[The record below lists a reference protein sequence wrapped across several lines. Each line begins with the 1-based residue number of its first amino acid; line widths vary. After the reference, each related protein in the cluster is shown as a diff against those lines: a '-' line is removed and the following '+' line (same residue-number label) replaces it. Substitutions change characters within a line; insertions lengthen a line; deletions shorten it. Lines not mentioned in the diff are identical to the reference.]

1 MPRFLQR
8 IGATGDPTVMCLDTR
23 DGRIVSPFQ
32 HEHPFV
38 IEVNAEAG
46 INRLTE
52 HNQTLAPNAGVYLTL
67 YYVVTTN
74 THKLNM
80 AIAFDVPEGVA
91 CGLWD
96 SASAKVLKHEAFA
109 PFDWPDMSESSPPY
123 VDLKVKLKGRLL
135 CHFILKSF
143 RSKTDLTPQKQWID
157 EDLLRTASDE
167 DLSEVQVQHTVFQG
181 YQVCSRTFEAGKRV
195 YTLATFGTIVALS
208 EPRSQVELRRIAW
221 GSVDLHG
228 SEPDRLEYRFNCI
241 SNNLAVACNRMQV
254 PPSWIVLSNISG
266 PACATIIQ
274 EARNSGAVAQSPDQ
288 HLQFGQLS
296 AIHASWFPNSTALPN
311 EGPSEPLVRKV
322 RVHGDDRQN
331 KHVIVSAPARFL
343 PRSVVEF
350 DALALG
356 AHDNSVEAP
365 AIVMPPIAGLG
376 TVVLAAPQLANDTIG
391 AGGLAPMLAGPL
403 RQIQPEIALGR
414 IEGVMNPDQVWAAP
428 MPGQTPVQRP
438 DEVHR
443 RDEPVPVFSRTI
455 EERRAPPPPPKAP
468 PPTPV
473 GEQALR
479 GLSAPTT
486 MSQLLGD
493 VARYHAA
500 EAGQA
505 QQRLGSQADERLVSG
520 QAQLRQAEQQLQF
533 ASTYSLRCEQQ
544 VLNMTRYIEEARLR
558 GEEGERLQHYATLL
572 VRDRTTLQR
581 ADEQV
586 QRAAELVSAVR
597 QEVETLFVASQPL
610 IEEMS

>member
-1 MPRFLQR
+1 M
-8 IGATGDPTVMCLDTR
+8 
-23 DGRIVSPFQ
+23 
-32 HEHPFV
+32 
-38 IEVNAEAG
+38 
-46 INRLTE
+46 
-52 HNQTLAPNAGVYLTL
+52 
-67 YYVVTTN
+67 
-74 THKLNM
+74 
-80 AIAFDVPEGVA
+80 
-91 CGLWD
+91 
-96 SASAKVLKHEAFA
+96 
-109 PFDWPDMSESSPPY
+109 
-123 VDLKVKLKGRLL
+123 
-135 CHFILKSF
+135 
-143 RSKTDLTPQKQWID
+143 
-157 EDLLRTASDE
+157 
-167 DLSEVQVQHTVFQG
+167 
-181 YQVCSRTFEAGKRV
+181 
-195 YTLATFGTIVALS
+195 
-208 EPRSQVELRRIAW
+208 
-221 GSVDLHG
+221 
-228 SEPDRLEYRFNCI
+228 
-241 SNNLAVACNRMQV
+241 
-254 PPSWIVLSNISG
+254 
-266 PACATIIQ
+266 
-274 EARNSGAVAQSPDQ
+274 
-288 HLQFGQLS
+288 
-296 AIHASWFPNSTALPN
+296 
-311 EGPSEPLVRKV
+311 
-322 RVHGDDRQN
+322 
-331 KHVIVSAPARFL
+331 
-343 PRSVVEF
+343 EF

-403 RQIQPEIALGR
+403 RQMQPEIALGR
-414 IEGVMNPDQVWAAP
+414 IEAVLNPDQVWAAP
-428 MPGQTPVQRP
+428 MPGRTPVQRP

-533 ASTYSLRCEQQ
+533 ASTYSVRCEQQ

-597 QEVETLFVASQPL
+597 QEVETLFLASQPL